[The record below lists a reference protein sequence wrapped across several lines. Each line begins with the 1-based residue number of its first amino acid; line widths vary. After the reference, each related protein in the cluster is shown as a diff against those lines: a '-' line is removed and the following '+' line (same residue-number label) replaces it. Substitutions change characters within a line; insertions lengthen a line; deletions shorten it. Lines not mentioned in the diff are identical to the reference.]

1 MSILHSS
8 ETQSL
13 IDRIIREGGSIGS
26 TDAEQFNHFVRHY
39 YYAVPYD
46 SLSER
51 SLHNLKNAALTHYE
65 LGTMRGES
73 EFKLRIFNPDVEA
86 DGWRCKYTVLDVVS
100 RDRPF
105 LVDSVNMVLNKL
117 GLKVHLVVH
126 PVFVSRRDDQGRLD
140 RIAAPHMADFLDG
153 VHESYLHCQ
162 FDRPA
167 SAAEVERLRAA
178 LTETFAL
185 IDAAVEDW
193 PKLRAKAKRTCDN
206 LQGCQSESEDLDS
219 VDDAE
224 FFKWIATGNFALLGY
239 CEFTVSKSKIKSLDQ
254 DSLLGILRNADC
266 LENIIPDIQAGASIP
281 GKSVL
286 INKANIL
293 SPIHRASY
301 LDMIKAHKYS
311 SAGNC
316 IALRVFLGL
325 FSSTAYNKSAA
336 AIPIIRNKIKRVLQR
351 SRFSETTHS
360 IRALTNIMDNYPR
373 DLLFRVAVDELFE
386 DVAGILELQERN
398 RIKVLLRSEQY
409 GRYFSAIV
417 YIPQEI
423 FSRNLRVRIE
433 QILME
438 SLGGVSSEFFA
449 TFSGS
454 VLARITYTIQVE
466 KSSVTKRSLAE
477 IQHLVEDAAV
487 TWTDSLYR
495 ATIERYGD
503 VRGAAYFKIYE
514 SAFSVAYQEA
524 HSPYIAA
531 ADLERFAALGP
542 DNRLIVSFFRPVAG
556 TSEDEMRL
564 RLYCYEQ
571 QISPSDALPYME
583 NSGLR
588 VLAEVPYRVYASGQR
603 ALWVHDFVVAPV
615 HAVELD
621 AERQRANFEESFTR
635 IWNGE
640 AENDSFNRLIL
651 SANLSWRQVVV
662 LRAYSR
668 YLKQIGNP
676 FSESYVTETLLNN
689 VGMTVK
695 LIEYFELMFDPAA
708 KATAKQRNLLLT
720 QMEGML
726 DSVSSLDEDTIL
738 RRCLNAISSTLRTN
752 YYKDDAQGKPLSYM
766 SFKIDAAKILNMP
779 EPRPQYEIFVYSTR
793 TEAVHLRGGK
803 VARGGLR
810 WSDRREDFRTEV
822 LGLVKAQMVKN
833 AVIVPVGSKGG
844 FVCKQSPPDGS
855 SAQDEAIYCYQTFI
869 RGMLDITDNIIGANI
884 VPPERVVRYDE
895 DDPYLVVAADKG
907 TATFSDIAN
916 ALSQEYAFW
925 LGDAF
930 ASGGSIGYDHK
941 GMGITARGAWE
952 SVKRHFR
959 EQGADIQ
966 TEDFTVIGIGDM
978 SGDVF
983 GNGMLLSQH
992 IRLVGAFNH
1001 IEIFLDPNPDAAV
1014 SWEERKR
1021 LFDLAGLTWK
1031 DYDRNLI
1038 SKGGGVYERSAK
1050 AIEISPE
1057 VRKRLKISAK
1067 RLTPNELINAMLK
1080 APIDLL
1086 WNGGI
1091 GTYVK
1096 SSLQSHAEAE
1106 NRANDAIRV
1115 NGSELGCK
1123 VVGEG
1128 GNLGMTQLGRI
1139 EFCMHGGRCY
1149 TDFID
1154 NSGGV
1159 DCSDHEVN
1167 IKILLNQIVAN
1178 GEMTAKQRQKILAD
1192 MADEVSDLVL
1202 TDNYQQSQALSLTQV
1217 DARNLFREHMQF
1229 IRSLESSGD
1238 LDRRIEFLPDR
1249 DEIRRREAEGIGLK
1263 LPELSVIFAYS
1274 KMTLYRD
1281 LLDSDVPEDGFL
1293 MQELNR
1299 YFPQRLGKKYA
1310 NEILNHRLRR
1320 EIIATLVTNDLVNRA
1335 GITFTMRMRQF
1346 TGAANTDIT
1355 RAYCAAREIFSL
1367 NALWTEVEAL
1377 DNQVPASVQLTML
1390 AYINGLLERATLWLL
1405 RHRSPSLDIKE
1416 TVRFY
1421 KKEIEQLSGCVSDVL
1436 DDYYRGIINEHV
1448 SALIADKVPEKLAQR
1463 IANEIALSTA
1473 FDIVEIIK
1481 STGKPAKFVAQV
1493 YFDIGHRL
1501 ELMWIRQKVSMLPVE
1516 NHWHHL
1522 AKSRLSD
1529 DIHSH
1534 QFVIASDVVRE
1545 ASVDVPVQAVR
1556 DWMERNSNGCRVLA
1570 NLVSDMRS
1578 LPKIDFA
1585 TLSVAI
1591 SEVYL
1596 LSRVSDN

>member
-1 MSILHSS
+1 MSILHSQ

-26 TDAEQFNHFVRHY
+26 ADAQQFNHFVRHY

-51 SLHNLKNAALTHYE
+51 SLHDLKNAALTHYE
-65 LGTMRGES
+65 LGSKRGAS
-73 EFKLRIFNPDVEA
+73 EFNMRIFDPDVET
-86 DGWRCKYTVLDVVS
+86 DGWSCKYTVLDVVS

-105 LVDSVNMVLNKL
+105 LVDSVNMALNRL

-126 PVFVSRRDDQGRLD
+126 PVFVSRRDDQGRLV
-140 RIAAPHMADFLDG
+140 RIAAPHVADFLDG
-153 VHESYLHCQ
+153 IHESYLHCQ
-162 FDRPA
+162 IDRPA
-167 SAAEVERLRAA
+167 SAAEVERLR
-178 LTETFAL
+178 TELKKTFAL

-193 PKLRAKAKRTCDN
+193 PKLRTKAKRTCGN
-206 LQGCQSESEDLDS
+206 LHGKLQESKDPDS
-219 VDDAE
+219 ADDAE
-224 FFKWIATGNFALLGY
+224 FFKWLATGNFALLGY
-239 CEFTVSKSKIKSLDQ
+239 CEFRVSKGQVKGLSQ
-254 DSLLGILRNADC
+254 DSLLGILRDADC
-266 LENIIPDIQAGASIP
+266 LETIVPGIQVGACIPED
-281 GKSVL
+281 SVS

-301 LDMIKAHKYS
+301 LDMVKAHKYS

-316 IALRVFLGL
+316 IALRLFLGL
-325 FSSTAYNKSAA
+325 FSSTAYNKSAE
-336 AIPIIRNKIKRVLQR
+336 AIPIVRNKIKRVLQK

-373 DLLFRVAVDELFE
+373 DLLFRVSVAELFE

-449 TFSGS
+449 AFSGS
-454 VLARITYTIQVE
+454 VLARITYTIHVD
-466 KSSVTKRSLAE
+466 KDSVTKRSLAE
-477 IQHLVEDAAV
+477 IQHLIEDAAV
-487 TWTDSLYR
+487 TWVDSLYQ

-503 VRGAAYFKIYE
+503 VRGTVYFNIYE

-524 HSPYIAA
+524 HSPYRAA
-531 ADLERFAALGP
+531 ADLERFSALSP
-542 DNRLIVSFFRPVAG
+542 HNRLIVAFFRPVAD
-556 TSEDEMRL
+556 TSEDAMRL

-588 VLAEVPYRVYASGQR
+588 VLAEVPYRVCASGQR
-603 ALWVHDFVVAPV
+603 ILWVHDFVVAPV
-615 HAVELD
+615 HAVKLD
-621 AERQRANFEESFTR
+621 VDRQRANFEESFTR
-635 IWNGE
+635 IWDGY

-651 SANLSWRQVVV
+651 CANLSWRQVVV

-689 VGMTVK
+689 VEMTVK
-695 LIEYFELMFDPAA
+695 LIEYFELMFDPAI
-708 KATAKQRNLLLT
+708 KSTAKQRNLLLVR
-720 QMEGML
+720 MERML

-738 RRCLNAISSTLRTN
+738 RRYLNAIASTLRTN
-752 YYKDDAQGKPLSYM
+752 YYKNDAQGESLSYL
-766 SFKIDAAKILNMP
+766 SFKIDAVKILHMP
-779 EPRPQYEIFVYSTR
+779 DPRPQYEIFVYSTR

-844 FVCKQSPPDGS
+844 FVCKQSPPEGS
-855 SAQDEAIYCYQTFI
+855 TVLEEAIYCYQTFI
-869 RGMLDITDNIIGANI
+869 RGMLDITDNIVGAKI
-884 VPPERVVRYDE
+884 LPPKQVVRYDA

-959 EQGADIQ
+959 ELGIDIQ
-966 TEDFTVIGIGDM
+966 TNDFTVIGIGDM

-1014 SWEERKR
+1014 SWKERKR
-1021 LFDLAGLTWK
+1021 LFDSADLTWK
-1031 DYDRNLI
+1031 DYDRDLI
-1038 SKGGGVYERSAK
+1038 SKGGGVYQRSAK
-1050 AIEISPE
+1050 AIEISAE
-1057 VRKRLKISAK
+1057 VRTRLRISAK
-1067 RLTPNELINAMLK
+1067 KLTPNELLNAMLK

-1128 GNLGMTQLGRI
+1128 GNLGMTQMGRI

-1167 IKILLNQIVAN
+1167 IKILLNQIVDN
-1178 GEMTAKQRQKILAD
+1178 SEMTGKQRQKILAD
-1192 MADEVSDLVL
+1192 MTDEVAELVL
-1202 TDNYQQSQALSLTQV
+1202 TDNYQQSQALSLTHV
-1217 DARNLFREHMQF
+1217 DAKNLFREHVQL
-1229 IRSLESSGD
+1229 IRLLESSGD

-1263 LPELSVIFAYS
+1263 FPELSVIFAYS
-1274 KMTLYRD
+1274 KMTLYQD

-1293 MQELNR
+1293 LQELNR
-1299 YFPQRLGKKYA
+1299 YFPKRLAKKYT

-1320 EIIATLVTNDLVNRA
+1320 EIIATLVTNELVNRA
-1335 GITFTMRMRQF
+1335 GATFTMRMRQF
-1346 TGAANTDIT
+1346 SGAVNADIA
-1355 RAYCAAREIFSL
+1355 RAYCAAREIFGL
-1367 NALWTEVEAL
+1367 NALWAGVEAL

-1405 RHRSPSLDIKE
+1405 RHRLPLLDIEE

-1421 KKEIEQLSGCVSDVL
+1421 KMEIEQLSECVSDVL

-1448 SALIADKVPEKLAQR
+1448 SALIAEKVPEELARR

-1481 STGKPAKFVAQV
+1481 STGKPAKFAAQI

-1501 ELMWIRQKVSMLPVE
+1501 ELMWIRQKVSILPVE

-1545 ASVDVPVQAVR
+1545 SSTDDPAQAVR
-1556 DWMERNSNGCRVLA
+1556 AWMERNNNSCRVLA
-1570 NLVSDMRS
+1570 NLVSDMKS

-1596 LSRVSDN
+1596 LSRFSDN